1 MEIMGIEPIFFVCKT
16 NVLPIKLYSN
26 FYFKLIENFVFLFK
40 LLIFFVKFIFIFF
53 SCFLLSILQFFGMNL
68 KEFNA
73 VFEYLSNF
81 KNIFVFFFVEKLFMK
96 PLVFKKINKSNSF
109 FENFDSTNFLF
120 EKYAFFILIKLL

>member
-1 MEIMGIEPIFFVCKT
+1 
-16 NVLPIKLYSN
+16 
-26 FYFKLIENFVFLFK
+26 
-40 LLIFFVKFIFIFF
+40 
-53 SCFLLSILQFFGMNL
+53 MNL